1 MPLRSATATLSVR
14 AIGTQRSEASMTINM
29 TMKFGLLGKIMEVLM
44 ARAAMKRTM
53 AGILGGLD
61 GFAGSAAAPNV
72 QPIGATA

>member
-1 MPLRSATATLSVR
+1 MA
-14 AIGTQRSEASMTINM
+14 INM

-44 ARAAMKRTM
+44 ARAAMERTM

-61 GFAGSAAAPNV
+61 DFAGSAAAPNV